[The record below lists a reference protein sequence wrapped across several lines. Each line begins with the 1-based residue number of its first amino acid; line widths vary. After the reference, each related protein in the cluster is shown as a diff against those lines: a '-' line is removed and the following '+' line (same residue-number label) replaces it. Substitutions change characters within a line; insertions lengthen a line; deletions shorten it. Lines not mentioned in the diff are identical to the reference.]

1 MVDSSHKANM
11 RMLMLMP
18 MAKTLSIPML
28 MPMPC
33 ARANKMEE
41 RSIIAEINKVRE
53 IVSFKN
59 KWGLRL

>member
-1 MVDSSHKANM
+1 MVGSSLRAN
-11 RMLMLMP
+11 MLMP
-18 MAKTLSIPML
+18 MRMAKTLSLL

-41 RSIIAEINKVRE
+41 WSIIAEINKVRE

-59 KWGLRL
+59 KCGLRL